1 MIILIAEDFDD
12 TRHMMKLLLEMRGHR
27 VVEAANGQEAV
38 EIAMRERPDLIL
50 MDLNMPVLDGITA
63 TQLLRERPETAD
75 VPVVAV
81 TAHCGDPVWR
91 DRALAAGCVECVE
104 KPVDFGRLER
114 LVDRLVPNR

>member
-27 VVEAANGQEAV
+27 VMEAANGREAV
-38 EIAMRERPDLIL
+38 EIATRQRPDLIL

-63 TQLLRERPETAD
+63 TRVLQEQPETSG

-81 TAHCGDPVWR
+81 TAHCGDSVWR
-91 DRALAAGCVECVE
+91 ERAMAAGCVECVE
-104 KPVDFGRLER
+104 KPVDFEKLER
-114 LVDRLVPNR
+114 LLDRLLPQT